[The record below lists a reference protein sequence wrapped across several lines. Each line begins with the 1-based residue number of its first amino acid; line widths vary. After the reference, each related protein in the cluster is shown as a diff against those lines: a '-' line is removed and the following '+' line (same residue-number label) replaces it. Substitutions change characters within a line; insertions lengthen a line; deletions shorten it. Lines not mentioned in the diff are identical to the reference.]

1 MSSSEKSPASAA
13 ANTSPISDLQ
23 DSLLPWASTTE
34 ATLAGK
40 LADVELFVE
49 LDIDGDELE
58 RLTRFYGTFIAR
70 QVAAGSTEKSLLE
83 ACPAL
88 TIATLLSRAARF
100 NEVSEL
106 PAEYW
111 YGLGLEPTPTR
122 TQLIEGRFA
131 ELLSAAGLDPMDG
144 VSGGPDGELGR
155 LFAHVGIASDWVPE
169 LIELVDRHRQ
179 KGADAA
185 TEIDSSEIAAEIARG
200 IVAELADE
208 PRQVGPLCATLPDT
222 AAKLI
227 APIVEIV
234 THAAA
239 HPDSWEYTL
248 PPVELPALIL
258 EDVIE
263 ELRERPVGT
272 EDRRHSVGVAHRED
286 QPRLQLDTLRQRVVL
301 RLPAQPLE
309 VDGKLHTEVR
319 WRVDFDGAPAA
330 FRTMHADNAGRAVS
344 EILDIP
350 VRQPLRKVSVR
361 NANDGQHW
369 QLPLVDNDDPV
380 LVFTIRGADL
390 TGRVSLHHQ
399 QVYVVVPAET
409 TAVDPVTGTDIPVL
423 EEQPMKSWNG
433 WVIRLLDLSESLSLH
448 IAKPGEHSPS
458 MVGVRAV
465 DPRQRVQFVEPD
477 DVVGGVETTSGK
489 VIHCESLQVEFPP
502 TISGA
507 AETWYLSVS
516 SYAGPGETGEE
527 VSDEEPLEV
536 PAEGGLF
543 DVFDPEAWESP
554 WVGEYLVRLR
564 GPRNESFRHEYALVE
579 GLSLEMDFSGP
590 SAQTRLPMAGGLSPV
605 TVRLLPGDKPF
616 EKIPPQKLGPT
627 DRFTTTIVETDAGD
641 ALPVIVKPSRLRYQL
656 TMQGEDPMWRTDPI
670 EVSAR
675 SIDTQTRFRVRPG
688 FRPGMGSK
696 AENRALMGDARVVIR
711 NHHGSPVRTL
721 KLQTIDEVTWF
732 VDLAEAEASLATL
745 TSGSIELEF
754 VEDRRVSVRLAR
766 IVPSFDYSATVD
778 GAALSITSD
787 APDVPVNFG
796 APGAGAWVW
805 PNTAPWQ
812 PATFVELAAAPA
824 GAEGGAIAQGTL
836 PAELAGAGPLS
847 VQLFG
852 RDRFNYLRAP
862 VAAGQHS
869 AVADATGY
877 FGAHSEGAD
886 EDPWAK
892 LSAFLAGE
900 STELPS
906 DTATLSTLWDV
917 RAGWLRGRFDV
928 LDNLRTALTKNP
940 RESVHAMSQSLVPAA
955 DRPAQFILSGL
966 VHSTLVGA
974 EAERSNT
981 PWIAALEILGD
992 LSLVDPE
999 GASELEAQ
1007 EAQTQEA
1014 KAKDKRLRQELKQ
1027 VAGQA
1032 IVQTL
1037 DTGRDVSLDT
1047 ACIDNT
1053 TVQIAHMD
1061 AAQQQA
1067 VLDMFFGKAGV
1078 VPGALSDENSRL
1090 IAVFETFNKRQE
1102 LSALLGDPELMKT
1115 AVTLLRKVKSANRQ
1129 LYLSAR
1135 VRFDKLEGVD
1145 TDTPENR
1152 WALAPVV
1159 SMVFALATRM
1169 YAHKKMSSLGKLLDA
1184 YPGWA
1189 AMARLV
1195 PDLVTGDIVM
1205 ADAMVRGVFGPT
1217 V

>member
-1 MSSSEKSPASAA
+1 VSSSEKIPASAA
-13 ANTSPISDLQ
+13 PTTSPISDMQ
-23 DSLLPWASTTE
+23 DSLLPWASSTE
-34 ATLAGK
+34 AALAGK

-58 RLTRFYGTFIAR
+58 RTSRFFGTFIAR
-70 QVAAGSTEKSLLE
+70 QVAAGSTEEALLQ

-100 NEVSEL
+100 HEVSEL

-122 TQLIEGRFA
+122 TQLIEGRFG
-131 ELLSAAGLDPMDG
+131 ELLSAAGLDPMDA

-169 LIELVDRHRQ
+169 LIELVDNRRADSEASEDSGE
-179 KGADAA
+179 GADAA
-185 TEIDSSEIAAEIARG
+185 DIARAV
-200 IVAELADE
+200 VAELADE
-208 PRQVGPLCATLPDT
+208 PRQVGPLCATLPE
-222 AAKLI
+222 AAVKLI

-234 THAAA
+234 SHAAA

-248 PPVELPALIL
+248 PAVELPALIL

-272 EDRRHSVGVAHRED
+272 QDRRHSVGVAHRED

-301 RLPAQPLE
+301 RLPSQPLE
-309 VDGKLHTEVR
+309 SEGKVHTEVR
-319 WRVDFDGAPAA
+319 WRVDFDGEPAA
-330 FRTMHADNAGRAVS
+330 FRTMHADNAGRAVT

-369 QLPLVDNDDPV
+369 QLPLVDTEDPV
-380 LVFTIRGADL
+380 LVFTIRGTDL
-390 TGRVSLHHQ
+390 TDRVSLHHE
-399 QVYVVVPAET
+399 QVYVVVPSET
-409 TAVDPVTGTDIPVL
+409 AAVDPVTGADIPVL

-433 WVIRLLDLSESLSLH
+433 WVIRLLDLSECLSLH
-448 IAKPGEHSPS
+448 IAKPGERSPS
-458 MVGVRAV
+458 MAGVRAV
-465 DPRQRVQFVEPD
+465 DPRQRAQFVEPD

-489 VIHCESLQVEFPP
+489 VIHSQSLQVEFPP

-507 AETWYLSVS
+507 DEIWYLSVS
-516 SYAGPGETGEE
+516 AYAGPGKTGEA

-536 PAEGGLF
+536 PAEGGVF
-543 DVFDPEAWESP
+543 DVFDPEAWDSP

-579 GLSLEMDFSGP
+579 GLSLEMEFGGP
-590 SAQTRLPMAGGLSPV
+590 SNQTRLPMAGGLSPV
-605 TVRLLPGDKPF
+605 TVRLLPGEKPF

-627 DRFTTTIVETDAGD
+627 DRFSTTVVQTDAGD

-696 AENRALMGDARVVIR
+696 AENLALMDDARVVIR

-721 KLQTIDEVTWF
+721 KLETIDEVTWF
-732 VDLAEAEASLATL
+732 VDLASAAGSLATL
-745 TSGSIELEF
+745 TSGAIELEF

-766 IVPSFDYSATVD
+766 IGPGFDYTASVD
-778 GAALSITSD
+778 GDALFIHGGDESEET
-787 APDVPVNFG
+787 PVQFG

-805 PNTAPWQ
+805 PITAPWQ
-812 PATFVELAAAPA
+812 PAYFVELQATPSAAGTLEKSAL
-824 GAEGGAIAQGTL
+824 AQGTL
-836 PAELAGAGPLS
+836 PAELVGAGPLS

-862 VAAGQHS
+862 VAAGQHA
-869 AVADATGY
+869 AVAQAEGY
-877 FGAHSEGAD
+877 FGANKEDAD
-886 EDPWAK
+886 TDPWVQLA
-892 LSAFLAGE
+892 AFLAGE
-900 STELPS
+900 SEELPS

-917 RAGWLRGRFDV
+917 QAGWLRGRFDV
-928 LDNLRTALTKNP
+928 LDNLRTALTNNP

-974 EAERSNT
+974 EAERSNP

-992 LSLVDPE
+992 MSLVDPE
-999 GASELEAQ
+999 GASEEKEQ
-1007 EAQTQEA
+1007 
-1014 KAKDKRLRQELKQ
+1014 DKRLRQELKK
-1027 VAGQA
+1027 VAGQPA
-1032 IVQTL
+1032 VQTV

-1047 ACIDNT
+1047 ACIDST

-1061 AAQQQA
+1061 PAQQKA

-1078 VPGALSDENSRL
+1078 VPGALSEENSRL
-1090 IAVFETFNKRQE
+1090 IAVFETFNKRAE
-1102 LSALLGDPELMKT
+1102 LSELLGDPELMKT
-1115 AVTLLRKVKSANRQ
+1115 AVTLLRKVKAANRQ

-1135 VRFDKLEGVD
+1135 VRFDRLEGVD

-1152 WALAPVV
+1152 WALTPVI

-1169 YAHKKMSSLGKLLDA
+1169 YAHKKMSSLGKLLSA

>member
-1 MSSSEKSPASAA
+1 MSSSEKTSTSAA
-13 ANTSPISDLQ
+13 PTTSPISDMQ
-23 DSLLPWASTTE
+23 DSLLPWASSTE

-58 RLTRFYGTFIAR
+58 RTSRFFGTFIAR
-70 QVAAGSTEKSLLE
+70 QVAAGSTEEALLQ

-131 ELLSAAGLDPMDG
+131 ELLSAAGLDPMDA

-169 LIELVDRHRQ
+169 LIELVDSRRADSEE
-179 KGADAA
+179 GAEA
-185 TEIDSSEIAAEIARG
+185 TDIAREV
-200 IVAELADE
+200 VAELAHE
-208 PRQVGPLCATLPDT
+208 PRQVGPLCATLPET

-234 THAAA
+234 AHAAE

-248 PPVELPALIL
+248 PGVELPALIL

-272 EDRRHSVGVAHRED
+272 QDRRHSVGVAHRED

-301 RLPAQPLE
+301 RLPSQPLE
-309 VDGKLHTEVR
+309 SEGKVHTEVR
-319 WRVDFDGAPAA
+319 WRVDFDGEPAA
-330 FRTMHADNAGRAVS
+330 FRTMHADNAGRAVT

-350 VRQPLRKVSVR
+350 VRKPLRKVSVR

-369 QLPLVDNDDPV
+369 QLPLVDTEDPV
-380 LVFTIRGADL
+380 LVFTIRGTDL
-390 TGRVSLHHQ
+390 TDRVSLHHE

-409 TAVDPVTGTDIPVL
+409 SAVDPVTGADIPVL

-433 WVIRLLDLSESLSLH
+433 WVIRRLDLSECLSLH

-458 MVGVRAV
+458 MAGVRAV
-465 DPRQRVQFVEPD
+465 DPRQRAQFVEPD

-489 VIHCESLQVEFPP
+489 VIHSQSLQVEFPP

-507 AETWYLSVS
+507 DEIWYLSVS
-516 SYAGPGETGEE
+516 AYAGPGETGEA

-536 PAEGGLF
+536 PAEGGVF
-543 DVFDPEAWESP
+543 DVFDPEAWDSP

-579 GLSLEMDFSGP
+579 GLSLEMEFGGP
-590 SAQTRLPMAGGLSPV
+590 STQTRLPMAGGLSPV
-605 TVRLLPGDKPF
+605 TVRLLPGEKPF

-627 DRFTTTIVETDAGD
+627 DRFSTTVVQTDAGD

-675 SIDTQTRFRVRPG
+675 AIDTQTRFRVRPG

-696 AENRALMGDARVVIR
+696 AENLALMDDARVVIR

-721 KLQTIDEVTWF
+721 KLETIDEVTWF
-732 VDLAEAEASLATL
+732 VDLASAAGSLATL
-745 TSGSIELEF
+745 TSGAIELEF

-766 IVPSFDYSATVD
+766 IVPGFDYTAFVD
-778 GAALSITSD
+778 GDALYIHGEDGSEG
-787 APDVPVNFG
+787 APVQFG

-805 PNTAPWQ
+805 PITAPWQ
-812 PATFVELAAAPA
+812 PAYLVELQATPSVK
-824 GAEGGAIAQGTL
+824 GTLAQGTL
-836 PAELAGAGPLS
+836 PAELVGAGPLS

-862 VAAGQHS
+862 VAAGKQS
-869 AVADATGY
+869 AVAQAEGY
-877 FGAHSEGAD
+877 FGATKEDSD
-886 EDPWAK
+886 TDPWVQLA
-892 LSAFLAGE
+892 AFLAGE
-900 STELPS
+900 SEELPS

-917 RAGWLRGRFDV
+917 QAGWLRGRFDV
-928 LDNLRTALTKNP
+928 LDNLRTALTNNP

-966 VHSTLVGA
+966 VHSNLVGA

-992 LSLVDPE
+992 MSLVDPE
-999 GASELEAQ
+999 GASEQKEQ
-1007 EAQTQEA
+1007 
-1014 KAKDKRLRQELKQ
+1014 DKRLRQELKK
-1027 VAGQA
+1027 VAGQPA
-1032 IVQTL
+1032 VQTV

-1061 AAQQQA
+1061 PAQQKA

-1078 VPGALSDENSRL
+1078 VPGALSEENSRL
-1090 IAVFETFNKRQE
+1090 IAVFETFNKRAE
-1102 LSALLGDPELMKT
+1102 LSELLGDPELMKT
-1115 AVTLLRKVKSANRQ
+1115 AVTLLRKVKAANRQ

-1135 VRFDKLEGVD
+1135 VRFDRLEGVD

-1152 WALAPVV
+1152 WALAPVI

-1169 YAHKKMSSLGKLLDA
+1169 YAHKKMSSLGKLLSA

>member
-1 MSSSEKSPASAA
+1 MSSSEKIPA
-13 ANTSPISDLQ
+13 SPISDLQ
-23 DSLLPWASTTE
+23 DSLLPWASSTE
-34 ATLAGK
+34 AALAGK
-40 LADVELFVE
+40 LAEVELFVE

-58 RLTRFYGTFIAR
+58 RLSRFFGTFIAR
-70 QVAAGSTEKSLLE
+70 QVAAGSTEEALLQ

-131 ELLSAAGLDPMDG
+131 ELLSAAGLDPMDA

-169 LIELVDRHRQ
+169 LIELVETRRAEDT
-179 KGADAA
+179 DA
-185 TEIDSSEIAAEIARG
+185 TPSSIAEG

-208 PRQVGPLCATLPDT
+208 PRQVGPLCATLPQT
-222 AAKLI
+222 AEKLI

-234 THAAA
+234 SHAAA
-239 HPDSWEYTL
+239 HPDTWEYTL
-248 PPVELPALIL
+248 PPVELPALIQ

-272 EDRRHSVGVAHRED
+272 QDRRHSVGVAHRED

-301 RLPAQPLE
+301 RLPAQSLE
-309 VDGKLHTEVR
+309 TGGQVHTEVR

-369 QLPLVDNDDPV
+369 QLPLVDTEDPV

-409 TAVDPVTGTDIPVL
+409 TAVDPVTGADIPVM
-423 EEQPMKSWNG
+423 EEQPMKSWSG
-433 WVIRLLDLSESLSLH
+433 WVIRLLDLSECLSLH

-458 MVGVRAV
+458 MAGVRAV
-465 DPRQRVQFVEPD
+465 DPRQRAQFVEPD

-489 VIHCESLQVEFPP
+489 VIHSESLQVEFPP

-507 AETWYLSVS
+507 EEIWYLSVS
-516 SYAGPGETGEE
+516 SYAGPGETGEA
-527 VSDEEPLEV
+527 VSEEEPLEV
-536 PAEGGLF
+536 PAEGGVF
-543 DVFDPEAWESP
+543 DVFDPEAWDSP

-579 GLSLEMDFSGP
+579 GLSLEMEFGGP
-590 SAQTRLPMAGGLSPV
+590 STQTRLPMAGGLSPV
-605 TVRLLPGDKPF
+605 TVRLMPGEKPF
-616 EKIPPQKLGPT
+616 EKISPQKLGPA
-627 DRFTTTIVETDAGD
+627 DRFSTTVVETEAGD

-656 TMQGEDPMWRTDPI
+656 TMRGEAPMWRTDPI
-670 EVSAR
+670 EISAR
-675 SIDTQTRFRVRPG
+675 AIDTQTRFRVRPG
-688 FRPGMGSK
+688 LRPGMGSK
-696 AENRALMGDARVVIR
+696 AENLALMGDARVVIR
-711 NHHGSPVRTL
+711 NHHGAPVRTL

-732 VDLAEAEASLATL
+732 VDLASAEASLATMA
-745 TSGSIELEF
+745 SGSIELEF

-766 IVPSFDYSATVD
+766 IVPAFNYTADVD
-778 GAALSITSD
+778 GSTLRILSDSE
-787 APDVPVNFG
+787 DVPVQFG

-812 PATFVELAAAPA
+812 AASFVELTAAPKGSA
-824 GAEGGAIAQGTL
+824 AIAHGEL
-836 PAELAGAGPLS
+836 PADLVGAGPLS

-862 VAAGQHS
+862 VAAGPHS
-869 AVADATGY
+869 AVAEAEGY
-877 FGAHSEGAD
+877 YGAGAEGSGLD
-886 EDPWAK
+886 GETDPWVQ

-900 STELPS
+900 SDQLPC
-906 DTATLSTLWDV
+906 DAATLSTLWDV
-917 RAGWLRGRFDV
+917 QAGWLRGRFDV
-928 LDNLRTALTKNP
+928 LDKLRTALTNNP
-940 RESVHAMSQSLVPAA
+940 RESVHAMSQSLVSAA

-974 EAERSNT
+974 DVERSNT
-981 PWIAALEILGD
+981 PWIAALEVLGD
-992 LSLVDPE
+992 LSLVDTE
-999 GASELEAQ
+999 GASEEKEQ
-1007 EAQTQEA
+1007 
-1014 KAKDKRLRQELKQ
+1014 DKRLKEELKKI
-1027 VAGQA
+1027 AGQPV
-1032 IVQTL
+1032 VQTV

-1061 AAQQQA
+1061 PAQQKA

-1078 VPGALSDENSRL
+1078 VPGALSEENSRL

-1102 LSALLGDPELMKT
+1102 LSELLGDPELMKT
-1115 AVTLLRKVKSANRQ
+1115 AVTLLRKVKAANRQ

-1135 VRFDKLEGVD
+1135 VRFDKLDGVD
-1145 TDTPENR
+1145 TDNPENR
-1152 WALAPVV
+1152 WALAPVI

-1169 YAHKKMSSLGKLLDA
+1169 YAHKKMSSLGKLLSA

>member
-1 MSSSEKSPASAA
+1 MSSSEKIPA
-13 ANTSPISDLQ
+13 SPISDLQ
-23 DSLLPWASTTE
+23 DSLLPWASSTE

-58 RLTRFYGTFIAR
+58 RTSRFFGTFIQR
-70 QVAAGSTEKSLLE
+70 QVAAGSTEEALLQ

-122 TQLIEGRFA
+122 TQLIDGRFA
-131 ELLSAAGLDPMDG
+131 ELLTNAGLDPMDA

-169 LIELVDRHRQ
+169 LIELVDNRR
-179 KGADAA
+179 AED
-185 TEIDSSEIAAEIARG
+185 TDSVEIARG

-208 PRQVGPLCATLPDT
+208 PRQVGPLCAALPET
-222 AAKLI
+222 AAQLI
-227 APIVEIV
+227 APIVDIV
-234 THAAA
+234 SHAAA

-248 PPVELPALIL
+248 PAVELPALIL

-272 EDRRHSVGVAHRED
+272 ESRRHSVGVAHRED

-309 VDGKLHTEVR
+309 SEGQAHTEVR
-319 WRVDFDGAPAA
+319 WRVDFDGEPAA
-330 FRTMHADNAGRAVS
+330 FRTMHADNAGRAES

-369 QLPLVDNDDPV
+369 QLPLVDTDDPV

-409 TAVDPVTGTDIPVL
+409 TAVDPVTGADIPVM
-423 EEQPMKSWNG
+423 EEQPMKSWSG

-448 IAKPGEHSPS
+448 IAKPGERSPS
-458 MVGVRAV
+458 MAGVRAV
-465 DPRQRVQFVEPD
+465 DPRQRAQFVEPD

-489 VIHCESLQVEFPP
+489 VIHSESLQVEFPP

-507 AETWYLSVS
+507 EEIWYLSVS
-516 SYAGPGETGEE
+516 AYAGPGETGEA
-527 VSDEEPLEV
+527 VSEEEPLEV
-536 PAEGGLF
+536 PAEGGVF

-579 GLSLEMDFSGP
+579 GLSLEMEFGGP
-590 SAQTRLPMAGGLSPV
+590 STQTRLPMAGGLSPV
-605 TVRLLPGDKPF
+605 TVRLLPGEKPF
-616 EKIPPQKLGPT
+616 EKIPAQKLGPT
-627 DRFTTTIVETDAGD
+627 DRFTTTVVETDAGD

-675 SIDTQTRFRVRPG
+675 AIDTQTRFRVRPG
-688 FRPGMGSK
+688 LRPGMGSK
-696 AENRALMGDARVVIR
+696 AENLALMGDARVVIR
-711 NHHGSPVRTL
+711 NHHGAPVRTL
-721 KLQTIDEVTWF
+721 KLQTVDEVTWF
-732 VDLAEAEASLATL
+732 VDLASAAASLATL
-745 TSGSIELEF
+745 TSGAIELEF

-766 IVPSFDYSATVD
+766 IVPGFDYTASIEGDV
-778 GAALSITSD
+778 LSIHSEATQ
-787 APDVPVNFG
+787 APVQFGVPGV
-796 APGAGAWVW
+796 GAWVW
-805 PNTAPWQ
+805 PITAPWQ
-812 PATFVELAAAPA
+812 PASFVELQAAPA
-824 GAEGGAIAQGTL
+824 AANAMAHGTL
-836 PAELAGAGPLS
+836 PAELVGAGPLS

-862 VAAGQHS
+862 IAAGQHS
-869 AVADATGY
+869 AVAQAEGY
-877 FGAHSEGAD
+877 FGAHNDDAD
-886 EDPWAK
+886 TDPWVR

-900 STELPS
+900 SEELPS

-917 RAGWLRGRFDV
+917 QAGWLRGRFDV
-928 LDNLRTALTKNP
+928 LDNLRTALTNNP

-966 VHSTLVGA
+966 VHSTLVGT
-974 EAERSNT
+974 ESERSNT

-992 LSLVDPE
+992 MSLVDPE
-999 GASELEAQ
+999 GASEQKEQ
-1007 EAQTQEA
+1007 
-1014 KAKDKRLRQELKQ
+1014 DKRLRQELKK
-1027 VAGQA
+1027 VAGQPA
-1032 IVQTL
+1032 VQTV
-1037 DTGRDVSLDT
+1037 DSGRDVSLDT

-1061 AAQQQA
+1061 PAQQKA

-1078 VPGALSDENSRL
+1078 VPGALSEENSRL

-1102 LSALLGDPELMKT
+1102 LSELLGDPELMKT
-1115 AVTLLRKVKSANRQ
+1115 AVTLLRKVKAANRQ

-1135 VRFDKLEGVD
+1135 VRFDKLDGVD
-1145 TDTPENR
+1145 TDNPENR
-1152 WALAPVV
+1152 WALAPVI

-1169 YAHKKMSSLGKLLDA
+1169 YAHKKMSSLGKLLSA